1 MMKLWTVFVLSYFP
15 MPTIIHVDSQRLIAF
30 VVQIWFRKKGVY
42 LVTNRIAYSPS
53 LERGEFWEMF

>member
-1 MMKLWTVFVLSYFP
+1 MQ
-15 MPTIIHVDSQRLIAF
+15 TIILIDNQSVTTS

>member
-1 MMKLWTVFVLSYFP
+1 MRPVPRGYFP
-15 MPTIIHVDSQRLIAF
+15 MQTIILIDNQFVTAS

>member
-1 MMKLWTVFVLSYFP
+1 MQ
-15 MPTIIHVDSQRLIAF
+15 TIILIDNQLVSIV
-30 VVQIWFRKKGVY
+30 VVQMWFRKKGVY